1 MTEQPPRSNGVL
13 PDERSEFVQGDG
25 LRLLCRQWGR
35 ADAEPVLFLHGLR
48 GFSGTWRQVAAA
60 LSADYRIIA
69 YDQRGRG
76 ESDWDPLCN
85 YYTDAYLADL
95 EAVIDRL
102 ALRRFALVGHS
113 MGGTTAYIYA
123 DRHPERVDALV
134 IEDIAPGSSTVGV
147 GAERII
153 AEMAALPMSF
163 ATWTEARN
171 YWRARRPAVSVE
183 ALEQRLAESL
193 RSAPD
198 GRVVWRYDAEGIRK
212 TRLNPDASRVVDLWP
227 VVDRLRIPTLIIR
240 GELSDFCPAETV
252 AQITRRNPLISS
264 VTVPAASH
272 YVHDEQPAAFIEHLQ
287 RFLASHPRARA
298 ALTAARWQTPGGRL
312 DGT

>member
-1 MTEQPPRSNGVL
+1 MNDEPPRPTGVL
-13 PDERSEFVQGDG
+13 PDERTEFLQANG

-35 ADAEPVLFLHGLR
+35 ADADPVLFLHGLR
-48 GFSGTWRQVAAA
+48 GFSGTWRHVAAA
-60 LSADYRIIA
+60 LSCEYRIIA

-85 YYTDAYLADL
+85 YYTDAYVADL
-95 EAVIDRL
+95 ETVVDQL

-113 MGGTTAYIYA
+113 MGGTTAYVYA

-134 IEDIAPGSSTVGV
+134 IEDIAPGSSTRGA
-147 GAERII
+147 GAERIV
-153 AEMAALPMSF
+153 AEMATLPTSF
-163 ATWTEARN
+163 ASWGEARS

-193 RSAPD
+193 RSSPD
-198 GRVVWRYDAEGIRK
+198 GRIVWRYDADGIRK
-212 TRLNPDASRVVDLWP
+212 TRLNPDSTRVVDLWP
-227 VVDRLRIPTLIIR
+227 VVDRLRIPTLIIH
-240 GELSDFCPAETV
+240 GELSDFCPAETI
-252 AQITRRNPLISS
+252 AQIGSRNPLISS

-272 YVHDEQPAAFIEHLQ
+272 YVHDEQPAAFIEQLQ
-287 RFLASHPRARA
+287 RFLASHRAREQPCA
-298 ALTAARWQTPGGRL
+298 MLAEKTAGGSL